1 MGGFS
6 TLFLESCFHYMT
18 FAALVL
24 GGLGVIAAFIAG
36 FSGYEVADRLQK
48 EADEKI
54 SATNMRLEEAKAT
67 GETAKADAA
76 KANESAAAT
85 NERANILE
93 KNNLELQS
101 TLEKERTARLQLE
114 ETVSPR
120 RIAPNQ
126 KASLLSEFKSLS
138 GRTVS
143 VVSYTM
149 DAESVSL
156 GLELIEMLKEAKVN
170 VIEGLLTQ
178 QPMSGIAVGLHTVGK
193 DKALAHKL
201 ANAFGTKSNL
211 TVTYNPESIPGF
223 EVKMV
228 LGGFDDSKAEAT
240 ILIGPKP
247 IPKAK

>member
-1 MGGFS
+1 MLGFD
-6 TLFLESCFHYMT
+6 LHWWESVM
-18 FAALVL
+18 LVSL
-24 GGLGVIAAFIAG
+24 AIAAIGAVAVLIAT
-36 FSGYEVADRLQK
+36 SAVVLLQRVEVR
-48 EADEKI
+48 EAAVKVV
-54 SATNMRLEEAKAT
+54 EARKQAEDARAT
-67 GETAKADAA
+67 GETAKAEAA
-76 KANESAAAT
+76 KANESAAAA

-120 RIAPNQ
+120 RIKPDQ
-126 KASLLSEFKSLS
+126 KANLLSEFKSLS

-170 VIEGLLTQ
+170 VMEGLLTQ
-178 QPMSGIAVGLHTVGK
+178 QPMSGIAMGLHTVGK

-201 ANAFGTKSNL
+201 ANAFGTKTNL

-223 EVKMV
+223 DVKMV